1 MGSAAT
7 RPRNRLVLISL
18 VVVVGIAVVFALI
31 GLRSRDDSPRIAAW
45 VNGSPISALRVSDLV
60 DHARAE
66 AAREGNPVPDR
77 GSEEYKT
84 LERQAVA
91 LLVYHEE
98 LEQAGTS
105 LGVRVSDAELT
116 RKAKAGASGE
126 SESGGDQSAD
136 FAFRKEGI
144 RGALLYRR
152 IYAHINGEIRVTPG
166 EVRRYFDEHVS
177 VYRAQG
183 RSFESAR
190 ASIASDLRATKGNA
204 AMAKWVARMKQS
216 YASKVRYASGFA
228 PE

>member
-7 RPRNRLVLISL
+7 RPRNRLLISL
-18 VVVVGIAVVFALI
+18 FVVVGIAVVFALI
-31 GLRSRDDSPRIAAW
+31 GLQSRDDSPRIAAW

-66 AAREGNPVPDR
+66 AAREGNPVPER
-77 GSEEYKT
+77 GSEDYKA
-84 LERQAVA
+84 LEKQAVA

-98 LEQAGTS
+98 LEQAGAS
-105 LGVRVSDAELT
+105 LGVRVTDKELT
-116 RKAKAGASGE
+116 RRAQAGASGE

-144 RGALLYRR
+144 RGAVLYRR
-152 IYAHINGEIRVTPG
+152 IYAHITAEIRATPR
-166 EVRRYFDEHVS
+166 EVRRYYDDHVS
-177 VYRAQG
+177 LYRAQG

-190 ASIASDLRATKGNA
+190 ASIASELRATKRNA
-204 AMAKWVARMKQS
+204 AMARWVARMKQS
-216 YASKVRYASGFA
+216 FSSKVRYASGFA